1 LILIGFRETCGSIA
15 IMKKKESGFDKLARL
30 IKSES
35 DDIRKEM
42 ATKDDIA
49 SIYRVMATK
58 DDIAEVRRDM
68 ATKWDVED
76 AKEEV
81 LKTLH
86 PIQRDVDKDAL
97 AIVDH
102 GVRIVRIEQKLGLA
116 LKK

>member
-1 LILIGFRETCGSIA
+1 MA
-15 IMKKKESGFDKLARL
+15 KKKKESEFDKLARL
-30 IKSES
+30 IKDESE
-35 DDIRKEM
+35 DIREQIATDIAGVRRDM

-68 ATKWDVED
+68 ATKGDVED
-76 AKEEV
+76 AKEEI
-81 LKTLH
+81 LEILR
-86 PIQRDVDKDAL
+86 PYRRAVDKDAL

-102 GVRIVRIEQKLGLA
+102 GVRLVRIEEKLGLS

>member
-1 LILIGFRETCGSIA
+1 MA
-15 IMKKKESGFDKLARL
+15 IMKKKKENGFDKLARL
-30 IKSES
+30 IKEESE
-35 DDIRKEM
+35 DIRSAMATKDNLKDC

-68 ATKWDVED
+68 ATKGDVED
-76 AKEEV
+76 AKEEI
-81 LKTLH
+81 LEILR
-86 PIQRDVDKDAL
+86 PYRRAVDKDAL

-102 GVRIVRIEQKLGLA
+102 GVRLVRIEEKLGLS